1 MSARIASLRSPHCR
15 LKSSIRKKGA
25 WGQQMTS
32 SAAPPG
38 NEIHGVIKH
47 LLEEQYAFVGGDRVQ
62 DMLIGDLIR
71 IFQQYRVI
79 NGSSK

>member
-1 MSARIASLRSPHCR
+1 

>member
-1 MSARIASLRSPHCR
+1 
-15 LKSSIRKKGA
+15 
-25 WGQQMTS
+25 MTS